1 MQDVTGL
8 HNLDRQKSRMQTV
21 WYCGIRQK
29 EKGVQ
34 NLQFGSSRRSKSE
47 KEQENF
53 LKHLQNEI
61 EKLWN
66 VKTAVVLIVTKDL
79 EQLRMN

>member
-8 HNLDRQKSRMQTV
+8 HNLDRQKSRMLTV

-53 LKHLQNEI
+53 LKHKMRLKNFG
-61 EKLWN
+61 
-66 VKTAVVLIVTKDL
+66 
-79 EQLRMN
+79 M